1 MQGPPLLPGR
11 LEDGQAIT
19 GGALLIFETAGH
31 TSGRHGDWGGVAAAG
46 VLNSP
51 PTALQWC
58 RACCGLLVFIVK
70 DNSRGSRASAF
81 RRYPGGPWGGRASP
95 VVTSKFVFFFACLL
109 DLYFSL
115 LDAQVGLQKP
125 PKSTSGGLF
134 LATFSLKLFQCPFS
148 SKFSYPHL

>member
-1 MQGPPLLPGR
+1 MDAVSI
-11 LEDGQAIT
+11 ESTVAD
-19 GGALLIFETAGH
+19 TAPAVM
-31 TSGRHGDWGGVAAAG
+31 DP
-46 VLNSP
+46 P

-58 RACCGLLVFIVK
+58 RACCGLFVFIVK
-70 DNSRGSRASAF
+70 DNSRGSATAAF
-81 RRYPGGPWGGRASP
+81 RRVSGGSWGVLGYSGSVGRDF
-95 VVTSKFVFFFACLL
+95 KICLLFRMLL

-148 SKFSYPHL
+148 SKFCIAHAIFYKDCLCCEPHSDL